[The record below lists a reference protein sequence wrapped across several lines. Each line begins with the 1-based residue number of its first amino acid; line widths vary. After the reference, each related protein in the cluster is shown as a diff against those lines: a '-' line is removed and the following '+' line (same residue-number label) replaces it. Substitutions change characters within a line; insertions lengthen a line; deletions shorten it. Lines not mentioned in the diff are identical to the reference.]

1 MTTLKNRKTL
11 SSWLTTKYLL
21 VVRNEENFAEKSSFS
36 FTYAKI
42 IVITFLLLVICS
54 AGSVVLY
61 NNVLKPW
68 FFSGE
73 TEFDINKKIVE
84 LSIAVDSLS
93 TEVDKKEFFIN
104 TIQSVV
110 SGDSLVGFQAFNRDT
125 NNLFSE
131 EGADSEESGR
141 LIDSL
146 LKDEFEIGK
155 TSNINLVYRD
165 QSSLQDMYFFPPV
178 EGLVTRAY
186 NTKIDH
192 FGIDVVAKNN
202 EPIKSIADGTVVIS
216 SWTEDSGYVI
226 ALQHKSNV
234 FSVYKHNSELL
245 KKVGNF
251 VQAGE
256 IIAIIGNSGEIT
268 TGPHLHFE
276 IWYNGNPVNPEEFV
290 TFN

>member
-42 IVITFLLLVICS
+42 IVISFLTLVICS
-54 AGSVVLY
+54 AGSVLLY
-61 NNVLKPW
+61 NNVLKSW

-84 LSIAVDSLS
+84 LSLAVDSLS
-93 TEVDKKEFFIN
+93 NEVDKKEFFIN

-110 SGDSLVGFQAFNRDT
+110 SGDSVIGLSYERDT
-125 NNLFSE
+125 NNLFSN
-131 EGADSEESGR
+131 SESGSDASGR

-202 EPIKSIADGTVVIS
+202 EPIKSIADGTVVLS

>member
-1 MTTLKNRKTL
+1 LKNRKTL

-21 VVRNEENFAEKSSFS
+21 VIRNEENFAEKSSFS
-36 FTYAKI
+36 FNYAKI
-42 IVITFLLLVICS
+42 IVFTFLLVSFCS
-54 AGSVVLY
+54 VGSVLLY
-61 NNVLKPW
+61 NNVLKSW
-68 FFSGE
+68 FFAGIE
-73 TEFDINKKIVE
+73 EFDVNKKIVE
-84 LSIAVDSLS
+84 LSMAVDSLS
-93 TEVDKKEFFIN
+93 DLVDNKELFIAS
-104 TIQSVV
+104 IQSVV
-110 SGDSLVGFQAFNRDT
+110 SGDSVFGTKNDFENDPER
-125 NNLFSE
+125 NLIDYDAISE
-131 EGADSEESGR
+131 NSGR

-146 LKDEFEIGK
+146 LKDEFEISK
-155 TSNINLVYRD
+155 SANLNTVYRE
-165 QSSLQDMYFFPPV
+165 QASLQDMYFFPPV
-178 EGLVTRAY
+178 EGLVTRVY
-186 NTKIDH
+186 NSKIDH
-192 FGIDVVAKNN
+192 FGIDVVSKNN

-234 FSVYKHNSELL
+234 FSIYKHNSELL

-290 TFN
+290 SFN

>member
-1 MTTLKNRKTL
+1 M
-11 SSWLTTKYLL
+11 

-36 FTYAKI
+36 FNYAKI
-42 IVITFLLLVICS
+42 IVFTFLTLVICS
-54 AGSVVLY
+54 IGSVLLY
-61 NNVLKPW
+61 NNVLKSW
-68 FFSGE
+68 FFSGD

-84 LSIAVDSLS
+84 LSLAVDSLS
-93 TEVDKKEFFIN
+93 KEVDKKEFFIN

-110 SGDSLVGFQAFNRDT
+110 AGDSIIGLSYERDT
-125 NNLFSE
+125 NNIFSDK
-131 EGADSEESGR
+131 GVDSEESGR

-155 TSNINLVYRD
+155 TSNVNLVYRE
-165 QSSLQDMYFFPPV
+165 QSSLHDTYFFPPV

-202 EPIKSIADGTVVIS
+202 EPIKSIADGTVVLS

-226 ALQHKSNV
+226 ALQHKSNI

-256 IIAIIGNSGEIT
+256 IIAIIGNSGQIT

>member
-1 MTTLKNRKTL
+1 MKNRKTL

-42 IVITFLLLVICS
+42 IVISFLTLVICS
-54 AGSVVLY
+54 AGSVLLY
-61 NNVLKPW
+61 NNVLKSW

-84 LSIAVDSLS
+84 LSLAVDSLS
-93 TEVDKKEFFIN
+93 NEVDKKEFFIN

-110 SGDSLVGFQAFNRDT
+110 SGDSVIGLSYERDT
-125 NNLFSE
+125 NNIFSN
-131 EGADSEESGR
+131 SESGSDASGR

-155 TSNINLVYRD
+155 TSNINLVFRD

-202 EPIKSIADGTVVIS
+202 EPIKSIADGTVVLS

-251 VQAGE
+251 AQAGE

>member
-1 MTTLKNRKTL
+1 MKNRKTL

-42 IVITFLLLVICS
+42 IVISFLTLVICS
-54 AGSVVLY
+54 AGSVLLY
-61 NNVLKPW
+61 NNVLKSW

-84 LSIAVDSLS
+84 LSLAVDSLS
-93 TEVDKKEFFIN
+93 NEVDKKEFFIN

-110 SGDSLVGFQAFNRDT
+110 SGDSVIGLSYERDT
-125 NNLFSE
+125 NNIFSN
-131 EGADSEESGR
+131 SESGSDESGR

-165 QSSLQDMYFFPPV
+165 QSSLQDIYFFPPV

-202 EPIKSIADGTVVIS
+202 EPIKSIADGTVVLS